1 MSTSPRTPIVSGNWK
16 MHLTHFDAIR
26 LVQQLSYA
34 LTKDDYA
41 AVEVVVHPPFTSLR
55 SVQTVL
61 DADDIPMVLGAQHC
75 HWETSG
81 AFTGEVSPAMLAKLD
96 VRYVIVGHS
105 ERRAL
110 FGQTDEDV
118 ARTARAIQAA
128 GMLPIIC
135 VGETLDER
143 EAGATE
149 DRVGSQARAA
159 LQGMSAEQ
167 VGDLVLAYEPVWAIG
182 TGRNATPDDA
192 SVVCGLLRGI
202 VVELVGDE
210 AAAAVRIQYG
220 GSVKPSNAAELLSA
234 PDVDGALVGGASLEA
249 DDFSRIVHAAAAS
262 HR

>member
-1 MSTSPRTPIVSGNWK
+1 MSTPRRPLVSGNWK

-41 AVEVVVHPPFTSLR
+41 AVDVAVHPPFTALR

-61 DADDIPMVLGAQHC
+61 DADDIPIGLGAQHC
-75 HWETSG
+75 HWESSG

-128 GMLPIIC
+128 GMVPLVC
-135 VGETLDER
+135 VGETLEER
-143 EAGATE
+143 EAGRTE
-149 DRVGSQARAA
+149 ERVTSQARAA
-159 LQGMSAEQ
+159 LEGMSAEEI
-167 VGDLVLAYEPVWAIG
+167 GALVLAYEPVWAIG
-182 TGRNATPDDA
+182 TGRNATAEDA
-192 SVVCGLLRGI
+192 SSVCGVLRG
-202 VVELVGDE
+202 LVGELAGAD
-210 AAAAVRIQYG
+210 AAASVRIQYG
-220 GSVKPSNAAELLSA
+220 GSVKPTNAAELLGA

-249 DDFSRIVHAAAAS
+249 DDFGRIVRAAV
-262 HR
+262 

>member
-1 MSTSPRTPIVSGNWK
+1 MSTPRRPLVSGNWK

-41 AVEVVVHPPFTSLR
+41 AVDVAVHPPFTALR

-61 DADDIPMVLGAQHC
+61 DADDIPIGLGAQHC
-75 HWETSG
+75 HWESSG

-118 ARTARAIQAA
+118 ARTARVIQAA
-128 GMLPIIC
+128 GMVPLVC
-135 VGETLDER
+135 VGETLEER
-143 EAGATE
+143 EAGRTE
-149 DRVGSQARAA
+149 ERVTSQARAA
-159 LQGMSAEQ
+159 LEGMSAEEI
-167 VGDLVLAYEPVWAIG
+167 GALVLAYEPVWAIG
-182 TGRNATPDDA
+182 TGRNATAEDA
-192 SVVCGLLRGI
+192 SSVCGVLRG
-202 VVELVGDE
+202 LVGELAGAD
-210 AAAAVRIQYG
+210 AAASVRIQYG
-220 GSVKPSNAAELLSA
+220 GSVKPTNVAELLGA

-249 DDFSRIVHAAAAS
+249 DDFGRIVRAAV
-262 HR
+262 

>member
-1 MSTSPRTPIVSGNWK
+1 MPDPRRPLVSGNWK

-41 AVEVVVHPPFTSLR
+41 AVDVAVHPPFTALR

-61 DADDIPMVLGAQHC
+61 DADDIPIGLGAQHC
-75 HWETSG
+75 HWESSG

-118 ARTARAIQAA
+118 ARTARAVQAA
-128 GMLPIIC
+128 GMVPLVC
-135 VGETLDER
+135 VGETLEER
-143 EAGATE
+143 EAGRTE
-149 DRVGSQARAA
+149 ERVTSQARAA
-159 LQGMSAEQ
+159 LEGMSAEE
-167 VGDLVLAYEPVWAIG
+167 VGALVLAYEPVWAIG
-182 TGRNATPDDA
+182 TGRNATAEDA
-192 SVVCGLLRGI
+192 SSVCGVLRG
-202 VVELVGDE
+202 LVGELAGAD
-210 AAAAVRIQYG
+210 AAASVRIQYG
-220 GSVKPSNAAELLSA
+220 GSVKPTNAAELLGA

-249 DDFSRIVHAAAAS
+249 DDFGRIVRAAV
-262 HR
+262 

>member
-1 MSTSPRTPIVSGNWK
+1 MPDPRRSLVSGNWK

-41 AVEVVVHPPFTSLR
+41 AVDVAVHPPFTALR

-61 DADDIPMVLGAQHC
+61 DADDIPIGLGAQHC
-75 HWETSG
+75 HWESSG

-118 ARTARAIQAA
+118 ARTARAVQAA
-128 GMLPIIC
+128 GMVPLVC
-135 VGETLDER
+135 VGETLEER
-143 EAGATE
+143 EAGRTE
-149 DRVGSQARAA
+149 ERVTSQARAA
-159 LQGMSAEQ
+159 LEGMSAEE
-167 VGDLVLAYEPVWAIG
+167 VGALVLAYEPVWAIG
-182 TGRNATPDDA
+182 TGRNATAEDA
-192 SVVCGLLRGI
+192 SSVCGVLRG
-202 VVELVGDE
+202 LVGELAGAD
-210 AAAAVRIQYG
+210 AAASVRIQYG
-220 GSVKPSNAAELLSA
+220 GSVKPSNAAELLGA

-249 DDFSRIVHAAAAS
+249 DDFGRIVRAAV
-262 HR
+262 